1 MGLLSTILVKGVLF
15 LKDGEAAHVF
25 LFFRK
30 AAGKKHATLLK
41 MNSFLCIF
49 QGFCQEFKYMLLTFF
64 FQFP

>member
-1 MGLLSTILVKGVLF
+1 MGLLSTILEKGVLF
-15 LKDGEAAHVF
+15 LKVGEAPHLF

-49 QGFCQEFKYMLLTFF
+49 QGFCQEFK
-64 FQFP
+64 